1 MGFAI
6 RLGKQGAGLSDFDW
20 PWSRRIAPIVQSEA
34 AECGLASLAMVA
46 RHFGHRVDLAGLR
59 RRFPTSLDG
68 LNLRQIMAAASAL
81 DLAPRAVRLEVDELG
96 QLALPA
102 ILHWD
107 LNHFVVLE
115 SVGTRFVVIL
125 DPARGRVRMP
135 RQAIGRH
142 FTGVALELTPTL
154 DFKPI
159 EARVQTRLTDLWSQ
173 LANFRSAIAQVL
185 FLSLLVQLAS
195 LASPLF
201 MQMVVDEA
209 VNQSDGSLLTV
220 LLLGFGFIY
229 LLQSV
234 TRFLRTWVTVCL
246 GQSLTFQLAGNLMR
260 HLLRLPATYFERRHV
275 GDIMSRLGAVG
286 PIQSLLTHGVVDAAI
301 DTTLVIATLF
311 VMFYISVPLAL
322 IGVSAT
328 LLYLL
333 VTQLAHPALR
343 RLTEE
348 QLIAQAQEESYVLES
363 IRAMRAIKLHGFEA
377 PRESGWRNHY
387 ADVISAGYK
396 AQMANQKVDFF
407 EDITSNL
414 AFLMTVYFGALAV
427 ISQSLTVGTLLAFLS
442 YRSTFSASA
451 RALVKQWQKWRLLS
465 VHLQRLSDIV
475 GEPREQIAPNVVR
488 RSAITPPAIRATN
501 LTFAYSEQSDPVL
514 SRANFEIPA
523 GSLVAV
529 VGPSG
534 AGKTTLMRLLLGLL
548 IPQGGSLEIDGAPL
562 GMANLAAW
570 RARVGAVMQDDYL
583 LSGTL
588 ADNISF
594 FDPTPNQ
601 QRIQRAAR
609 FARIDEDISKMA
621 MGYHSLVSDMGVA
634 LSSGQRQRILL
645 ARAIYRQPDI
655 LILDEGTANLDTQ
668 TEEVLARSIAG
679 WPITRIAISHRPALV
694 RVADIILEVDGGP
707 VTLRSGAEAGFA
719 APRVFQESVSGQLKG
734 STA

>member
-1 MGFAI
+1 M
-6 RLGKQGAGLSDFDW
+6 SDFEW

-68 LNLRQIMAAASAL
+68 LNLRQLMAAASAL
-81 DLAPRAVRLEVDELG
+81 DLAPRAVRLEVDEMDH
-96 QLALPA
+96 LALPA

-115 SVGTRFVVIL
+115 SLSSKFAVLL
-125 DPARGRVRMP
+125 DPARGRLRLS
-135 RQAIGRH
+135 RGAIGRH
-142 FTGVALELTPTL
+142 FTGVALELTPTP

-173 LANFRSAIAQVL
+173 LTNFRSAIAQVL

-209 VNQSDGSLLTV
+209 VNQNDSSLLTV

-286 PIQSLLTHGVVDAAI
+286 PIQSLLTHGLVDTVI
-301 DTTLVIATLF
+301 DTTLVLATLV
-311 VMFYISVPLAL
+311 VMFLISVPLAL
-322 IGVSAT
+322 IGVGAT
-328 LLYLL
+328 LIYLL
-333 VTQLAHPALR
+333 VTQLVHPALR

-348 QLIAQAQEESYVLES
+348 QIVAQALEESYVLES
-363 IRAMRAIKLHGFEA
+363 VRAMRAIKLHGFEA
-377 PRESGWRNHY
+377 TRESGWRNQY
-387 ADVISAGYK
+387 AEVISAGYK
-396 AQMANQKVDFF
+396 AQMATQKVDFI
-407 EDITSNL
+407 EDVTSNL
-414 AFLMTVYFGALAV
+414 GFLLTVYVGALAV

-442 YRSTFSASA
+442 YRSTFSGSA

-475 GEPREQIAPNVVR
+475 GEPREQLAPNTVR
-488 RSAITPPAIRATN
+488 RTAIVPPSIRAKD
-501 LTFAYSEQSDPVL
+501 LTFAYSAQSEPVL
-514 SRANFEIPA
+514 CRANFEIPA
-523 GSLVAV
+523 GSLVAI

-548 IPQGGSLEIDGAPL
+548 TPQSGTLEIDDTPL
-562 GMANLAAW
+562 TMNNLAAW

-583 LSGTL
+583 LSGSL

-594 FDPTPNQ
+594 FDPHPNQ
-601 QRIQRAAR
+601 ARIEKAAR
-609 FARIDEDISKMA
+609 FARIHEDIARMA

-645 ARAIYRQPDI
+645 ARAVYRQPDM

-668 TEEVLARSIAG
+668 TEEVLARSIAA
-679 WPITRIAISHRPALV
+679 WQITRIAISHRPALV
-694 RVADIILEVDGGP
+694 RLADVVLEVDDGQVIVRTKGESDF
-707 VTLRSGAEAGFA
+707 T
-719 APRVFQESVSGQLKG
+719 APRQPQIRDAELGTSSGG
-734 STA
+734 RP

>member
-1 MGFAI
+1 M
-6 RLGKQGAGLSDFDW
+6 SDFEW
-20 PWSRRIAPIVQSEA
+20 PWSRRMAPIVQSEA

-46 RHFGHRVDLAGLR
+46 RHFGHKVDLAGLR

-81 DLAPRAVRLEVDELG
+81 DLAPRAVRLEVDEIG

-115 SVGTRFVVIL
+115 RVTSKFAYLL
-125 DPARGRVRMP
+125 DPARGRVRMSHS
-135 RQAIGRH
+135 AIGRH
-142 FTGVALELTPTL
+142 FTGVALELTPTP
-154 DFKPI
+154 DFKPV

-173 LANFRSAIAQVL
+173 LTNFRSAITQVL

-209 VNQSDGSLLTV
+209 VNQNDSSLLTV

-234 TRFLRTWVTVCL
+234 TRFLRTWVTICL

-260 HLLRLPATYFERRHV
+260 HLLRLPASYFERRHV

-286 PIQSLLTHGVVDAAI
+286 PIQSLLTHGLVDTVI
-301 DTTLVIATLF
+301 DTTLILATLF
-311 VMFYISVPLAL
+311 VMFFISVPLAL
-322 IGVSAT
+322 IGIGAT

-348 QLIAQAQEESYVLES
+348 QIIAQAQEESYVLES

-377 PRESGWRNHY
+377 SRESGWRNHY
-387 ADVISAGYK
+387 AEVISAGYK

-407 EDITSNL
+407 EDVSSNI
-414 AFLMTVYFGALAV
+414 AFLLTVYFGALAV
-427 ISQSLTVGTLLAFLS
+427 ISQSLTVGALLAFLS

-465 VHLQRLSDIV
+465 VYLQRLSDIV
-475 GEPREQIAPNVVR
+475 GEPREQIAPNTIR
-488 RSAITPPAIRATN
+488 RTAIRPPSIRAHN
-501 LTFAYSEQSDPVL
+501 LTFAYSPQSEPVL
-514 SRANFEIPA
+514 AKASFEIPA

-548 IPQGGSLEIDGAPL
+548 TPQGGTLEVDGAPL
-562 GMANLAAW
+562 GMANLASW

-583 LSGTL
+583 LSGSL

-594 FDPTPNQ
+594 FDPHPNQ
-601 QRIQRAAR
+601 ERIERAAR
-609 FARIDEDISKMA
+609 FARIHDDIAKMA

-645 ARAIYRQPDI
+645 ARAVYRQPDV

-668 TEEVLARSIAG
+668 TEEVLARSISG

-694 RVADIILEVDGGP
+694 RLADIILEVDGGN
-707 VTLRSGAEAGFA
+707 VTVKTRAEAGFA
-719 APRVFQESVSGQLKG
+719 APRVQPEPVADYSKEGV
-734 STA
+734 A

>member
-1 MGFAI
+1 M
-6 RLGKQGAGLSDFDW
+6 SDFDW
-20 PWSRRIAPIVQSEA
+20 PWTRRMAPILQSEA

-68 LNLRQIMAAASAL
+68 LNLRQLMAAASAL
-81 DLAPRAVRLEVDELG
+81 DLAPRAVRLEVEELD

-115 SVGTRFVVIL
+115 SVSARSVVVL
-125 DPARGRVRMP
+125 DPARGRVRIAVS
-135 RQAIGRH
+135 AIGRH
-142 FTGVALELTPTL
+142 FTGVALELTPTP

-173 LANFRSAIAQVL
+173 LTNFRSAIAQVL

-201 MQMVVDEA
+201 MQMVVDDA
-209 VNQSDGSLLTV
+209 VNQGDSSLLTV

-234 TRFLRTWVTVCL
+234 TRFLRTWVTICL

-286 PIQSLLTHGVVDAAI
+286 PIQSLLTHGLVDTVI
-301 DTTLVIATLF
+301 DTTLVLATLV
-311 VMFYISVPLAL
+311 VMFMISVPLAL
-322 IGVSAT
+322 IGIGAT
-328 LLYLL
+328 LFYLL
-333 VTQLAHPALR
+333 VTQLVHPTLR

-348 QLIAQAQEESYVLES
+348 QIVAQAQEETYVMES
-363 IRAMRAIKLHGFEA
+363 LRAMRAIKLHGFEA
-377 PRESGWRNHY
+377 TRESGWRNHF
-387 ADVISAGYK
+387 AEVISAGYK
-396 AQMANQKVDFF
+396 AQMANQKVDFL

-414 AFLMTVYFGALAV
+414 AFLLTVYFGALAV
-427 ISQSLTVGTLLAFLS
+427 ISQELTVGTLLAFLS
-442 YRSTFSASA
+442 YRSTFSGSA
-451 RALVKQWQKWRLLS
+451 RALVRQWQKWRLLS

-475 GEPREQIAPNVVR
+475 GEPREQLASVVPR
-488 RSAITPPAIRATN
+488 RTAIRPPAIRARD
-501 LTFAYSEQSDPVL
+501 LTFAYSAQSAPVL
-514 SRANFEIPA
+514 ERVSFDIPA
-523 GSLVAV
+523 GSLVAI

-548 IPQGGSLEIDGAPL
+548 TPQGGALEIDGTPL
-562 GMANLAAW
+562 NATSLAAW

-583 LSGTL
+583 LSGSL
-588 ADNISF
+588 ADNIAF
-594 FDPTPNQ
+594 FDPHPDQ
-601 QRIQRAAR
+601 QRIEQAAR
-609 FARIDEDISKMA
+609 FAQIHDDIARMP

-634 LSSGQRQRILL
+634 LSSGQRQRMLL
-645 ARAIYRQPDI
+645 ARAVYRQPDM
-655 LILDEGTANLDTQ
+655 LILDEGTANLDSQ
-668 TEEVLARSIAG
+668 TEEVLARSIAA

-694 RVADIILEVDGGP
+694 RLADIVLEVDGGQ
-707 VTLRSGAEAGFA
+707 VHVRTNAQSGFA
-719 APRVFQESVSGQLKG
+719 ASARPATPTEAQAQFASGGVS
-734 STA
+734 

>member
-1 MGFAI
+1 M
-6 RLGKQGAGLSDFDW
+6 SDFDW
-20 PWSRRIAPIVQSEA
+20 PWTRRMAPILQSEA

-68 LNLRQIMAAASAL
+68 LNLRQLMAAASAL
-81 DLAPRAVRLEVDELG
+81 DLAPRAVRLEVEELD

-115 SVGTRFVVIL
+115 SVSARSVVVL
-125 DPARGRVRMP
+125 DPARGRVRIAAS
-135 RQAIGRH
+135 AIGRH
-142 FTGVALELTPTL
+142 FTGVALELTPTP

-173 LANFRSAIAQVL
+173 LTNFRSAIAQVL

-201 MQMVVDEA
+201 MQMVVDDA
-209 VNQSDGSLLTV
+209 VNQGDSSLLTV

-234 TRFLRTWVTVCL
+234 TRFLRTWVTICL

-286 PIQSLLTHGVVDAAI
+286 PIQSLLTHGLVDTVI
-301 DTTLVIATLF
+301 DTTLVLATLV
-311 VMFYISVPLAL
+311 VMFMISVPLAL
-322 IGVSAT
+322 IGIGAT
-328 LLYLL
+328 LFYLL
-333 VTQLAHPALR
+333 VTQLVHPTLR

-348 QLIAQAQEESYVLES
+348 QIVAQAQEETYVMES
-363 IRAMRAIKLHGFEA
+363 LRAMRAIKLHGFEA
-377 PRESGWRNHY
+377 TRESGWRNHF
-387 ADVISAGYK
+387 AEVISAGYK
-396 AQMANQKVDFF
+396 AQMANQKVDFL

-414 AFLMTVYFGALAV
+414 AFLLTVYFGALAV
-427 ISQSLTVGTLLAFLS
+427 ISQELTVGTLLAFLS
-442 YRSTFSASA
+442 YRSTFSGSA
-451 RALVKQWQKWRLLS
+451 RALVRQWQKWRLLS

-475 GEPREQIAPNVVR
+475 GEPREQLAPVVPR
-488 RSAITPPAIRATN
+488 RTAIRPPTIRARD
-501 LTFAYSEQSDPVL
+501 LTFAYSAQSAPVL
-514 SRANFEIPA
+514 ERVSFDIPA
-523 GSLVAV
+523 GSLVAI

-548 IPQGGSLEIDGAPL
+548 TPQGGALEIDGTPL
-562 GMANLAAW
+562 NATSLAGW

-583 LSGTL
+583 LSGSL
-588 ADNISF
+588 ADNIAF
-594 FDPTPNQ
+594 FDPHPDQ
-601 QRIQRAAR
+601 QRIEQAAR
-609 FARIDEDISKMA
+609 FAQIHDDIARMP

-634 LSSGQRQRILL
+634 LSSGQRQRMLL
-645 ARAIYRQPDI
+645 ARAVYRQPDM
-655 LILDEGTANLDTQ
+655 LILDEGTANLDSQ
-668 TEEVLARSIAG
+668 TEEVLARSIAA

-694 RVADIILEVDGGP
+694 RLADIVLEVDGGQ
-707 VTLRSGAEAGFA
+707 VHVRTNAQSGFA
-719 APRVFQESVSGQLKG
+719 ASARPATPTETQAQFASGGVS
-734 STA
+734 

>member
-1 MGFAI
+1 M
-6 RLGKQGAGLSDFDW
+6 SDFDW
-20 PWSRRIAPIVQSEA
+20 PWTRRMSPILQSEA

-68 LNLRQIMAAASAL
+68 LNLRQLMAAASAL
-81 DLAPRAVRLEVDELG
+81 DLAPRAVRLEIDELD

-115 SVGTRFVVIL
+115 SVSAKSVVVL
-125 DPARGRVRMP
+125 DPARGRVRIALS
-135 RQAIGRH
+135 AIGRH
-142 FTGVALELTPTL
+142 FTGVALELTPTP

-173 LANFRSAIAQVL
+173 LTNFRSAIAQVL

-201 MQMVVDEA
+201 MQLVVDDA
-209 VNQSDGSLLTV
+209 VNQGDSSLLTV

-234 TRFLRTWVTVCL
+234 TRFLRTWVTICL

-286 PIQSLLTHGVVDAAI
+286 PIQSLLTQGLVDTVI
-301 DTTLVIATLF
+301 DTTLVLATLV
-311 VMFYISVPLAL
+311 VMFMISVPLAL
-322 IGVSAT
+322 IGIGAT
-328 LLYLL
+328 LFYLL
-333 VTQLAHPALR
+333 VTQLVHPTLR

-348 QLIAQAQEESYVLES
+348 QIVAQAQEETYVLES
-363 IRAMRAIKLHGFEA
+363 LRAMRAIKLHGFEA
-377 PRESGWRNHY
+377 TRESGWRNHF
-387 ADVISAGYK
+387 AEVISAGYK
-396 AQMANQKVDFF
+396 AQMANQKVDFL
-407 EDITSNL
+407 EDVTSNL
-414 AFLMTVYFGALAV
+414 AFLLTVYFGALAV
-427 ISQSLTVGTLLAFLS
+427 ISQELTVGTLLAFLS
-442 YRSTFSASA
+442 YRSTFSGSA
-451 RALVKQWQKWRLLS
+451 RALVRQWQRWRLLS

-475 GEPREQIAPNVVR
+475 GEPREQLAPVVQR
-488 RSAITPPAIRATN
+488 RTAIRPPAIRARD
-501 LTFAYSEQSDPVL
+501 LTFAYSAQSGPVL
-514 SRANFEIPA
+514 ERVSFDIPA
-523 GSLVAV
+523 GSLVAI

-548 IPQGGSLEIDGAPL
+548 TPQGGALEIDGTPL
-562 GMANLAAW
+562 NASSLAGW

-583 LSGTL
+583 LSGSL
-588 ADNISF
+588 ADNIAF
-594 FDPTPNQ
+594 FDPHPDQ
-601 QRIQRAAR
+601 QRVEQAAR
-609 FARIDEDISKMA
+609 FAQIHDDIARMA

-634 LSSGQRQRILL
+634 LSSGQRQRMLL
-645 ARAIYRQPDI
+645 ARAVYRQPDM
-655 LILDEGTANLDTQ
+655 LILDEGTANLDSQ
-668 TEEVLARSIAG
+668 TEEVLARSIAA

-694 RVADIILEVDGGP
+694 RLADIVLEVDGGQ
-707 VTLRSGAEAGFA
+707 VHVRSNAQSGFA
-719 APRVFQESVSGQLKG
+719 ASARPSTPTETHAQFASGGVS
-734 STA
+734 